1 MTFLAI
7 VPIEKQHPCF
17 ITLNSDSAFIPA
29 ETIINHMM
37 PYFIDIGGN
46 FVEQFQ
52 SAGLIEGYGSFI

>member
-52 SAGLIEGYGSFI
+52 SAGFD